1 MQNKAKRKKNPKTTT
16 LATKVTLEE
25 SERLKAAA
33 KSKGITVSELIR
45 RSALGIPIPE
55 HASIERLA
63 KRNKTLH
70 SYLSEVNKIGSNVN
84 QIARYCNQN
93 RRVDL
98 EVLVKLNGI
107 EKALVNLLALLDRGL
122 NDNR

>member
-1 MQNKAKRKKNPKTTT
+1 MANKLIKAARKTVRFTP
-16 LATKVTLEE
+16 EE
-25 SERLKAAA
+25 AERLEVIA

-45 RSALGIPIPE
+45 RSTLGIPIPE

-63 KRNKTLH
+63 KGNKTLH

-93 RRVDL
+93 RKVDL

-122 NDNR
+122 NDSKYTNR